1 MIEGGP
7 QDADTVIL
15 YFLSCVR
22 RRIRICKERKS
33 SPVLKMSNKGIL
45 GKFTGPHLSNG
56 IGTNLFMNRLQEHLH
71 TKKII
76 NKKCGIHENL
86 VSTEK
91 CLYPTRAAEFV

>member
-71 TKKII
+71 TKK
-76 NKKCGIHENL
+76 NKK
-86 VSTEK
+86 
-91 CLYPTRAAEFV
+91 